1 MLRKL
6 SKYLQNPIDLIQI
19 ENDGIPVKT
28 WPIELFKQKN
38 KADIKS
44 EMNSIALKIEENI
57 AYEFFSNSTECNVIF
72 GLKFTSSFNGVS
84 TSQDFIKLLYSS
96 TMASIKSGLF
106 STASAISNINNEMFN
121 GMLFKN
127 EVSHITLGV
136 VNHWRSESL
145 EICKSG
151 NKIYANNDSLESI
164 LKAHPNLL
172 SSEKN
177 YLGIEFE
184 YFASKNTPQY
194 WLTLQVSDLNNGR
207 NVLNK
212 KKLLK
217 LMDGSLK

>member
-6 SKYLQNPIDLIQI
+6 SIYLQNPIDLIQI

-28 WPIELFKQKN
+28 WPIEFFKQKN
-38 KADIKS
+38 KAGIKS
-44 EMNSIALKIEENI
+44 EMNSIALKIEKNI

-72 GLKFTSSFNGVS
+72 GLKFTSPFNGVS
-84 TSQDFIKLLYSS
+84 SSQDFIKNLYSS
-96 TMASIKSGLF
+96 TMALTRSGSF
-106 STASAISNINNEMFN
+106 STTSVINNINKEMFN

-127 EVSHITLGV
+127 EASHVTLGV
-136 VNHWRSESL
+136 VNHWKSESL

-151 NKIYANNDSLESI
+151 EKIYANNESLESA
-164 LKAHPNLL
+164 LNAHPHLL
-172 SSEKN
+172 SSEKK

-194 WLTLQVSDLNNGR
+194 WLTMQVSDLNNGR
-207 NVLNK
+207 HVLNK

-217 LMDGSLK
+217 LMDVSLK